1 MGITKYV
8 SASAKDA
15 TALPSLPSNAP
26 NDISIATIMKESH
39 PECHLSYRLMK
50 RVKQRRA
57 VGAVIRAPSQ
67 GVRVRAQGGMSTPV
81 RGIVASDMH

>member
-1 MGITKYV
+1 
-8 SASAKDA
+8 
-15 TALPSLPSNAP
+15 
-26 NDISIATIMKESH
+26 MKESH

-81 RGIVASDMH
+81 RGIVASHMH